1 MLTLGEKISDLRKER
16 KMTQEALAKNL
27 NITKATISRWEN
39 DSIIPNK
46 IFLEK
51 IADIFNTTC
60 SYLLG
65 ETDDSKS
72 KKEKDL
78 SDVTKVSYSDLDDPQ
93 SAMEFILKQPAMM
106 AFGGYR
112 LDLMDEEEIVEFAQN
127 MLSLMKMAAE
137 RYKNKK

>member
-1 MLTLGEKISDLRKER
+1 MLTLGEKISDIRKE
-16 KMTQEALAKNL
+16 KKISQEELASKL

-39 DSIIPNK
+39 NVIVPNT

-51 IADIFNTTC
+51 IAEILNTSV

-65 ETDDSKS
+65 ETDNAEVEQK
-72 KKEKDL
+72 KDL
-78 SDVTKVSYSDLDDPQ
+78 SDVTRVSYSDLDDPQ
-93 SAMEFILKQPAMM
+93 AAMEFILKQPAMM

-112 LDLMDEEEIVEFAQN
+112 LDLMSEEEIVEFAQQ
-127 MLSLMKMAAE
+127 MLSLMKLAAE